1 MHLLVK
7 GIQHRVTGEVLVP
20 NSKYHAHRA
29 LILASLADGESRIHG
44 LTDARHVEYTVRLLR
59 GLGVR
64 ITRDG
69 DTFVVRGLGGRYRPP
84 SPRTTKVS
92 PSRVI
97 RTPSPRSNRTVYSTC
112 RASVSPWMRL
122 SPSAREARIRARC
135 AWYLEFGTRTS
146 PVTRCWI
153 PLTRRCMGL
162 VAPRR

>member
-69 DTFVVRGLGGRYRPP
+69 DTFVVRGRGGRCPP
-84 SPRTTKVS
+84 PRATGSGRRAPTG
-92 PSRVI
+92 
-97 RTPSPRSNRTVYSTC
+97 ST
-112 RASVSPWMRL
+112 R
-122 SPSAREARIRARC
+122 PSA
-135 AWYLEFGTRTS
+135 TRSCTPMS
-146 PVTRCWI
+146 S
-153 PLTRRCMGL
+153 
-162 VAPRR
+162 